1 VKTDNHSGASEV
13 VGAMILIAVI
23 GTVVSIAGVAIL
35 SQPQPEKI
43 PALNAE
49 IDFVGN
55 TVMITHNGGDAL
67 QKDQMK
73 IMVDGVDRTN
83 SFVLMDGNGWSS
95 WVIGDTLAY
104 TGDSV
109 MSGSIQ
115 IIYTG
120 SSSGRLL
127 QSWGNTSVIASS
139 TTPVTTTPVTTTT
152 PAPPVVTADFSG
164 TPTSG
169 YLPLAVQFT
178 DLSAGPIN
186 QWSWAFGD
194 GNTSS
199 VPSPLYTYPDA
210 GNYTVILIVTNTT
223 YGVTGTA
230 TKVNYTQVQSFAEFV
245 NNESVFVYGTK
256 LVFSGDTITGENAT
270 VVIMGSLDSAE
281 MNDNAAIAVNTIYV
295 DGDVYLGIGSASL
308 GYPGKL
314 GNTYVNGNLNIPSGA
329 YHNLYGNVSVA
340 HNSDLSSAQIHGNLS
355 VNGNVTLGWG
365 TGLDTNSW
373 VYYTGNLSYPAW
385 YDSSNPTIIARCV
398 HEDSVPAFTI
408 PDIPIPSA
416 KSAGWYATE
425 GYVNTVPLVTGMKV
439 YSDSGYT
446 SSVTGTASNVVV
458 VAANGDIDLSGGGSS
473 VSGILFAPNG
483 KVTFNG
489 DYFEGVVIARDGLY
503 VTSGGT
509 DITFKN
515 MDEYISDSADYPF

>member
-1 VKTDNHSGASEV
+1 
-13 VGAMILIAVI
+13 MILIVVIGAVI
-23 GTVVSIAGVAIL
+23 SIAGVAIL

-67 QKDQMK
+67 KKDQMA

-83 SFVLMDGNGWSS
+83 SFVLKDGNGWSN
-95 WVIGDTLAY
+95 WMIGDTLVY

-109 MSGSIQ
+109 PPGSVQ
-115 IIYTG
+115 IIYKGG
-120 SSSGRLL
+120 SSGHVL
-127 QSWGNTSVIASS
+127 QSLGNTSTLAGSTPTSTPVI
-139 TTPVTTTPVTTTT
+139 TTPPVTT

-178 DLSAGPIN
+178 DLSTGPVDL
-186 QWSWAFGD
+186 WSWAFGD

-199 VPSPLYTYPDA
+199 VPSPLYTYPNA
-210 GNYTVILIVTNTT
+210 GNYTVILIVTNSS
-223 YGVTGTA
+223 YGVTSTA
-230 TKVNYTQVQSFAEFV
+230 TKVNYTQVQSFAEYV
-245 NNESVFVYGTK
+245 SNESVFVYGTK
-256 LVFSGDTITGENAT
+256 LVFSGDTIIGENAT
-270 VVIMGSLDSAE
+270 VVIMGSLDSTE
-281 MNDNAAIAVNTIYV
+281 LNSGSAIAVNTIYV
-295 DGDVYLGIGSASL
+295 DGDVYLGSGSASL

-314 GNTYVNGNLNIPSGA
+314 GNTYVNGDLNIPAGA

-355 VNGNVTLGWG
+355 VNGDVTLGWG
-365 TGLDTNSW
+365 TGLDANSQ
-373 VYYTGNLSYPAW
+373 VYYTGTLSYPAW
-385 YDSSNPTIIARCV
+385 YSNTAILSNCI
-398 HEDSVPAFTI
+398 HQDSVPGFTI
-408 PDIPIPSA
+408 PDIPIPSP

-425 GYVNTVPLVTGMKV
+425 GYVNTVPLTTGMKV
-439 YSDSGYT
+439 YADSGYT
-446 SSVTGTASNVVV
+446 STVSGSVLNVVV
-458 VAANGDIDLSGGGSS
+458 VAADGDIDLSGGGSS
-473 VSGILFAPNG
+473 VSGILFAPKG

-515 MDEYISDSADYPF
+515 MDEYISDPAQYPF

>member
-1 VKTDNHSGASEV
+1 VKVDNHSGASEV

-35 SQPQPEKI
+35 SQPQQAKI

-55 TVMITHNGGDAL
+55 TVMITHNGGDTL
-67 QKDQMK
+67 QKDQMA

-83 SFVLMDGNGWSS
+83 SFVLKNGNGWSS

-104 TGDSV
+104 TGDSAPP
-109 MSGSIQ
+109 GSIQ

-139 TTPVTTTPVTTTT
+139 TTPVTTATVTTTT

-210 GNYTVILIVTNTT
+210 GNYTVILIVTNSS
-223 YGVTGTA
+223 YGVTSTA
-230 TKVNYTQVQSFAEFV
+230 TKVNYTQVQSFAEYV
-245 NNESVFVYGTK
+245 NNESVFVYGTT

-270 VVIMGSLDSAE
+270 VVIMGPLDSTE
-281 MNDNAAIAVNTIYV
+281 LNMNSAIAVNTIYV
-295 DGDVYLGIGSASL
+295 DGDVYLGSGSVSL

-314 GNTYVNGNLNIPSGA
+314 GDSYVNGDF
-329 YHNLYGNVSVA
+329 NVSA
-340 HNSDLSSAQIHGNLS
+340 GNHNIYGDVSATGNANLAGANILGNLS
-355 VNGNVTLGWG
+355 VDGDVYLGWATALG
-365 TGLDTNSW
+365 ANSQ
-373 VYYTGNLSYPAW
+373 VNYTGTLSYPPW
-385 YDSSNPTIIARCV
+385 YSESSVLSKCV
-398 HEDSVPAFTI
+398 HQDSVPGFTI
-408 PDIPIPSA
+408 PDIPIPPA
-416 KSAGWYATE
+416 KSTGWYATE

-446 SSVTGTASNVVV
+446 STVSGTASNVVV

-473 VSGILFAPNG
+473 VSGILFAPKG

>member
-1 VKTDNHSGASEV
+1 
-13 VGAMILIAVI
+13 MILIAVI

-49 IDFVGN
+49 IDFIGN

-67 QKDQMK
+67 QKDQMT

-83 SFVLMDGNGWSS
+83 SFVLMEGNGWSS

-104 TGDSV
+104 TGDSAPP
-109 MSGSIQ
+109 GSIQ

-139 TTPVTTTPVTTTT
+139 TPPVTTITPVTTTT

-178 DLSAGPIN
+178 DLSTGPVN

-194 GNTSS
+194 GNISS

-210 GNYTVILIVTNTT
+210 GNYTVILIVTNTS
-223 YGVTGTA
+223 YGVTSTA

-256 LVFSGDTITGENAT
+256 LIFSGDTITGENAT
-270 VVIMGSLDSAE
+270 VVIMGSLDSDE
-281 MNDNAAIAVNTIYV
+281 LNPGSAIAVNTIYV
-295 DGDVYLGIGSASL
+295 NGDVYLGSGSASL
-308 GYPGKL
+308 GYPYKL
-314 GNTYVNGNLNIPSGA
+314 GNTYVNGDLNIPSGA
-329 YHNLYGNVSVA
+329 YHNIYGNVSVA
-340 HNSDLSSAQIHGNLS
+340 HNANLGSAQIHGNLS
-355 VNGNVTLGWG
+355 VDGDVTLGWG
-365 TGLDTNSW
+365 TSLDTNSW
-373 VYYTGNLSYPAW
+373 VYYTGTLATPSIW
-385 YDSSNPTIIARCV
+385 YSVPSHCV
-398 HEDSVPAFTI
+398 PKDSVPGFTI
-408 PDIPIPSA
+408 PDIPIPPP

-439 YSDSGYT
+439 YADSGYT
-446 SSVTGTASNVVV
+446 STVSGTAHNVVV

-473 VSGILFAPNG
+473 VSGILFAPKG

-489 DYFEGVVIARDGLY
+489 DSFEGVVIARDGLY

-515 MDEYISDSADYPF
+515 MDKYISDPAKYPF